1 MNSSTGVPYRVAEF
15 YAGIG
20 GFHYAFLQSGT
31 SSSTPEEDGVV
42 ASIDVNTN
50 TTAIYLHNF
59 PSTNQMRRNICGMTA
74 SELDS
79 FRANVFFLSPPC
91 QPFTRQGSQRDNQDR
106 RTDSFFHLMHILQ
119 EMRCPPDYVLMEN
132 VKGFECSNTRDE
144 FVRVLQSLGYKF
156 QEFLL
161 SPSQFGIPNSRL
173 RYYLLAKKK
182 PLTFAHEEHSGVGQ
196 QSPITDPEI
205 IIKALQSNMQSL
217 GSPSCNKD
225 IEDSIKA
232 CKQLSHYLQ
241 DLDDEVIS
249 ECLVPDKILCK
260 YAMALDIVRTTS
272 ANSCCFTKGYGNY
285 AVGTGSVLQSSLTE
299 EDFKKCFAEFK
310 ESDNDVKKLRSLKL
324 RYFTPREVANLMCFP
339 ADFSFPRHLTIRQCY
354 MALGNSLN
362 VTVVSYLMQYL
373 FL

>member
-1 MNSSTGVPYRVAEF
+1 
-15 YAGIG
+15 
-20 GFHYAFLQSGT
+20 
-31 SSSTPEEDGVV
+31 
-42 ASIDVNTN
+42 
-50 TTAIYLHNF
+50 
-59 PSTNQMRRNICGMTA
+59 
-74 SELDS
+74 
-79 FRANVFFLSPPC
+79 
-91 QPFTRQGSQRDNQDR
+91 
-106 RTDSFFHLMHILQ
+106 
-119 EMRCPPDYVLMEN
+119 MEN

-249 ECLVPDKILCK
+249 EYLVPDKILSK

-285 AVGTGSVLQSSLTE
+285 ASISYDSNTSVCSVLIKSLSYVVNSKSRT
-299 EDFKKCFAEFK
+299 KVSWTYIK
-310 ESDNDVKKLRSLKL
+310 SPINWL
-324 RYFTPREVANLMCFP
+324 
-339 ADFSFPRHLTIRQCY
+339 CY
-354 MALGNSLN
+354 MLSES
-362 VTVVSYLMQYL
+362 TIS
-373 FL
+373 F

>member
-1 MNSSTGVPYRVAEF
+1 
-15 YAGIG
+15 
-20 GFHYAFLQSGT
+20 
-31 SSSTPEEDGVV
+31 
-42 ASIDVNTN
+42 
-50 TTAIYLHNF
+50 
-59 PSTNQMRRNICGMTA
+59 
-74 SELDS
+74 
-79 FRANVFFLSPPC
+79 
-91 QPFTRQGSQRDNQDR
+91 
-106 RTDSFFHLMHILQ
+106 
-119 EMRCPPDYVLMEN
+119 MRCPPDYVLMKN
-132 VKGFECSNTRDE
+132 MKGFECSNTRDE

-156 QEFLL
+156 QEFQL
-161 SPSQFGIPNSRL
+161 SPCQFGIPNSRL
-173 RYYLLAKKK
+173 RHYLLTKRK
-182 PLTFAHEEHSGVGQ
+182 PLTFDHEEHSGV
-196 QSPITDPEI
+196 SAISYYYPEI

-241 DLDDEVIS
+241 DLDDEAIS
-249 ECLVPDKILCK
+249 EYHLVPDKILSK
-260 YAMALDIVRTTS
+260 YAMALDIIRTTS

-310 ESDNDVKKLRSLKL
+310 ESDNDIEKLRSLKL
-324 RYFTPREVANLMCFP
+324 RYFTQREVANLMCFP

>member
-1 MNSSTGVPYRVAEF
+1 M
-15 YAGIG
+15 
-20 GFHYAFLQSGT
+20 
-31 SSSTPEEDGVV
+31 
-42 ASIDVNTN
+42 
-50 TTAIYLHNF
+50 
-59 PSTNQMRRNICGMTA
+59 
-74 SELDS
+74 
-79 FRANVFFLSPPC
+79 
-91 QPFTRQGSQRDNQDR
+91 
-106 RTDSFFHLMHILQ
+106 
-119 EMRCPPDYVLMEN
+119 
-132 VKGFECSNTRDE
+132 
-144 FVRVLQSLGYKF
+144 
-156 QEFLL
+156 
-161 SPSQFGIPNSRL
+161 
-173 RYYLLAKKK
+173 
-182 PLTFAHEEHSGVGQ
+182 TFAHKEHNGISQ
-196 QSPITDPEI
+196 PSPITDPEI

-249 ECLVPDKILCK
+249 ECLVILSK

-272 ANSCCFTKGYGNY
+272 ANSCCFTKGYGND

-310 ESDNDVKKLRSLKL
+310 ESDNDVEKLRSLKL
-324 RYFTPREVANLMCFP
+324 RYFTPREVASLMCFP
-339 ADFSFPRHLTIRQCY
+339 ANFSFPRHLTIRQCY